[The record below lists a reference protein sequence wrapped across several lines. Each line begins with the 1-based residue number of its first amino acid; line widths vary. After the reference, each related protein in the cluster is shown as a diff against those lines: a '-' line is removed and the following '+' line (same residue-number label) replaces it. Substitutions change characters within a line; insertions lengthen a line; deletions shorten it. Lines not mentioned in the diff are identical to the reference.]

1 MQVLRRLKLE
11 QNQEQEEG
19 RGKWKGK
26 GGKGVSGR
34 EKSVTGVFI
43 SPQSTP
49 HLHLPV

>member
-11 QNQEQEEG
+11 QNEE
-19 RGKWKGK
+19 KGERRRK
-26 GGKGVSGR
+26 GGVGGKGLRGR